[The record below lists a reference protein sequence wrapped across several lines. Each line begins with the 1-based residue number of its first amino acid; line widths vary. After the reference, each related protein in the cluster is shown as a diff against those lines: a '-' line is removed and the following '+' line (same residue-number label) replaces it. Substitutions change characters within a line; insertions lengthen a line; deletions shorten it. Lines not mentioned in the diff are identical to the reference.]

1 MVTVNVYSAFL
12 QKHQPNALH
21 VLLAG
26 EEKSFEVTIK
36 SGTETIVFD
45 IIRKWDG
52 RHGQMYIRL
61 L

>member
-45 IIRKWDG
+45 IIRK
-52 RHGQMYIRL
+52 
-61 L
+61 